1 MRNSAV
7 FLFLIF
13 LVVSGC
19 SSDDQ
24 QPTQPDPNLM
34 ISDSYAPVDTLHCY
48 HGPEVLIFEIDGV
61 RIRGD
66 FLLVEWQY
74 ILDTV
79 QPSLLPEEQ
88 LVSVGINSIPRCF
101 RLAYDGRDLS
111 AQTCT
116 VRDTAGLCLG
126 GRYFSFDRV
135 EVGLELHEI
144 GEWSHP

>member
-1 MRNSAV
+1 MRDFAAT
-7 FLFLIF
+7 LFLAF

-19 SSDDQ
+19 SSDDEQ
-24 QPTQPDPNLM
+24 VVQPDPTLM
-34 ISDSYAPVDTLHCY
+34 ISDSYAPVDTIHCIE
-48 HGPEVLIFEIDGV
+48 GPGVLIFEFEEV

-66 FLLVEWQY
+66 FLQIELQH

-79 QPSLLPEEQ
+79 QPSLLAEER
-88 LVSVGINSIPRCF
+88 LLSVGINSIPRCF
-101 RLAYDGRDLS
+101 RLVYDGRDLS

-116 VRDTAGLCLG
+116 VQDTAGNCLG

-135 EVGLELHEI
+135 AAGLELHEI